1 MRIMIKGGIWKN
13 IEDEILKA
21 AVMKYGL
28 NQWSRISSLLVRK
41 SAKQCKAR
49 WYEWLDPSI
58 KKTEW
63 SKEEEEKLLHL
74 AKLFPNQWRTIAPV
88 IGRTPAQCLEHYEQL
103 LEEAAGN
110 EVDEQNDPRR
120 LKPGEIDPSP
130 ETRPPRP
137 DPVDMDEDEKEMLQE
152 ARARLSNT
160 RGKKAKRKMREKQL
174 EEGRRLATV
183 QRKRELRATGIDI
196 ELKKRI
202 KPKVREMNYM
212 VEIPFEHYVPKGI
225 YEPDEAPQPT
235 QDQLMISA
243 QQIEGSMRDELEAK
257 RKIEDE
263 KRMKRLKE
271 LDLPMAIKKIN
282 KANEEA
288 LPVKRSRLIL
298 PEPQL
303 TEEQIEQYVRHG
315 ENDGNT
321 NNNATDALVGN
332 YDKYSNLIDPTQIIT
347 PMEENSIQMEAYNA
361 ALMNRTTTPLMGG
374 SNPELYQTD
383 LSSVTPAMTPN
394 LIASQ
399 LSTARN
405 SRDAMSLNTKAAN
418 WETSSDFIAPV
429 PLTKEKLEEFQA
441 LSEKELLL
449 KQLASIPGPVNLI
462 DFDMPEIEDEGEDS
476 NEDMEEDEE
485 MSDLE
490 QEDVKEA
497 LKSETVKRDL
507 PRPYVFNPKR
517 YIVEAGEDSITDEL
531 LSLVL
536 YDMHQYPMK
545 GGKIPPDCPDKEP
558 FNDELRGKVKKLVDE
573 EMQSCINLT
582 TKDIDAAHAR
592 YQYLHTEKKAVIKEE
607 INEESIAANAK
618 IELKQYKTHLSKL
631 ENKYEDDIRNST
643 KDLQKKAVRLE
654 KAIEKTYAKYDTLR
668 IENSVFEVLQVREED
683 SLKNRINKLKEMIE
697 QEKNTE
703 SLLLKEIENLGRE
716 EEAWTWAN
724 NVAP

>member
-1 MRIMIKGGIWKN
+1 
-13 IEDEILKA
+13 
-21 AVMKYGL
+21 
-28 NQWSRISSLLVRK
+28 
-41 SAKQCKAR
+41 
-49 WYEWLDPSI
+49 
-58 KKTEW
+58 
-63 SKEEEEKLLHL
+63 
-74 AKLFPNQWRTIAPV
+74 
-88 IGRTPAQCLEHYEQL
+88 
-103 LEEAAGN
+103 
-110 EVDEQNDPRR
+110 

-212 VEIPFEHYVPKGI
+212 AEIPFEHYVPKGI
-225 YEPDEAPQPT
+225 YDPDEAPQPT

-271 LDLPMAIKKIN
+271 FDLPMAIKKIN
-282 KANEEA
+282 KANEES
-288 LPVKRSRLIL
+288 LPVKRSRLVL

-303 TEEQIEQYVRHG
+303 TEEQIEQYIRHG
-315 ENDGNT
+315 ENDEYT

-332 YDKYSNLIDPTQIIT
+332 YDKHANLLDPTQIIT
-347 PMEENSIQMEAYNA
+347 PLDENSIQMEAYNA

-383 LSSVTPAMTPN
+383 LSSANSTMTPN

-399 LSTARN
+399 LSSATN
-405 SRDAMSLNTKAAN
+405 NRDAMSLNTKTAN
-418 WETSSDFIAPV
+418 WETSSDFIAPA
-429 PLTKEKLEEFQA
+429 PLTKEKLEEFLA

-462 DFDMPEIEDEGEDS
+462 DFDMPEIEDEEEIS

-490 QEDVKEA
+490 QEDAKEA
-497 LKSETVKRDL
+497 LKSETVKKDL

-517 YIVEAGEDSITDEL
+517 YIEEAGEDFITDEL

-545 GGKIPPDCPDKEP
+545 GGKIPPDCPDKEL

-573 EMQSCINLT
+573 EMQNCIEFGP
-582 TKDIDAAHAR
+582 KDIDNAHEK
-592 YQYLHTEKKAVIKEE
+592 YQYLYTEKKAVIKEK
-607 INEESIAANAK
+607 INEESEAANAR
-618 IELKQYKTHLSKL
+618 IELKQYKTHLSKI
-631 ENKYEDDIRNST
+631 ENKYEDDIKNST

-654 KAIEKTYAKYDTLR
+654 KAIEKAYAKYDTLR
-668 IENSVFEVLQVREED
+668 IENTVFEVLQAREED
-683 SLKNRINKLKEMIE
+683 ALKNRLNKLKEMVE

-703 SLLLKEIENLGRE
+703 SFLLKEIENLGRE
-716 EEAWTWAN
+716 EEAWAWAN
-724 NVAP
+724 NIVP